1 MESEKVKL
9 SDLNK
14 LEQTKLIVELAEG
27 FINHPLVEISTE
39 ESMVMAEEAVK
50 SALGRKFLQNTFYQD
65 TVRELT
71 DW

>member
-1 MESEKVKL
+1 
-9 SDLNK
+9 
-14 LEQTKLIVELAEG
+14 
-27 FINHPLVEISTE
+27 VEISTE